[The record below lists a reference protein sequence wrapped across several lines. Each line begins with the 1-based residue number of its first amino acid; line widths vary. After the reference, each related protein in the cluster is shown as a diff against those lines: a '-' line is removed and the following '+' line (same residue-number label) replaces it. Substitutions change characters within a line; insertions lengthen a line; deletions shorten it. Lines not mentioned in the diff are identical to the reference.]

1 MRTRRPETINLPLPS
16 EQLHTKPRRRCW
28 ALEMGISFVQGCIAG
43 VILTPPAWAVW
54 QFFQP

>member
-16 EQLHTKPRRRCW
+16 EQLQPKPRRRCW
-28 ALEMGISFVQGCIAG
+28 ALEMSIVQGCIAG

-54 QFFQP
+54 QLFQP